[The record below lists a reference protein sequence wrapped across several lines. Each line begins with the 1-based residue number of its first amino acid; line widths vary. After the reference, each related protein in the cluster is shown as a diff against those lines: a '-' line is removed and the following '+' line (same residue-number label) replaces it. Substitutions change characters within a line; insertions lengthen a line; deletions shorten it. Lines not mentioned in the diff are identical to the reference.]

1 MCATSSAA
9 TAAQP
14 LQLVPAGVL
23 PQDAGAASSS
33 DLATAANAVPAL
45 VALLREGGNHQD
57 DPKNDGAM
65 YAAYTLSGLAAAGES
80 ALEAMRD
87 AGAPSALVAL
97 LAEPGHAAATA
108 AAAKGAMRAL
118 SRLARHTGMAHDIV
132 AVGGLQAVVKL
143 LESRPPPPDD
153 EGLARR
159 ALILLY
165 ALAADRAPLQAAVCD
180 SGAVP
185 LLLELAASSSA
196 DVQAEAVDVLKVL
209 ARCALLPCALLCFAC
224 VCVCVYAVL
233 RHATCYHMMPG
244 VHGGDA
250 HSRRNPQCGQSVAA
264 LGGLDVLA
272 RVACTGATT
281 RAKVG
286 CSCCRLTASKHA
298 VCCD

>member
-224 VCVCVYAVL
+224 VCVCV
-233 RHATCYHMMPG
+233 RCATPRYLLSY
-244 VHGGDA
+244 DA
-250 HSRRNPQCGQSVAA
+250 WRPRW
-264 LGGLDVLA
+264 
-272 RVACTGATT
+272 
-281 RAKVG
+281 
-286 CSCCRLTASKHA
+286 
-298 VCCD
+298 